1 MLIDARRIAEAAT
14 VETRVCII
22 GAGAAGLTIAME
34 LERQGVGAIVLESGG
49 HAPDAATGDLYHGS
63 NEGIPYSFA
72 GGCRSRYL
80 GGSSNCWGG
89 WCRPWDD
96 WDFEQ
101 RDWVADSGWPIAR
114 AELDPYYERAHRIL
128 KLGPNRYDP
137 DYWIAANQ
145 PALRRIV
152 LDPDR
157 IVDMVSQFS
166 PPVRFG
172 IDYREQ
178 LAAARHVH
186 VYLWSNVVE
195 LRTDNPATAVR
206 EVLAR
211 TLDGRTLRVRAKE
224 FVLATGGIENA
235 RILLAANSVQPGGL
249 GNGHDLVGR
258 YFMDHPRLN
267 FGSIRFAP
275 QWRRNMLYDIKFHY
289 QNDAVSARG
298 TRLSAQF
305 ALSRT
310 VQRDEGLLNARAWFR
325 SIFPGETSDAARAL
339 FRMKR
344 RLAGMD
350 ESGHSVPSDLLR
362 ILRQPVQAGL
372 FAAARVMHLTSL
384 IRDVR
389 FELIVEPQPDRD
401 SRVTLCRERDA
412 LGMPR
417 VRIDWRLGP
426 LVRRTFDRTV
436 QILGD
441 ELTRQ
446 GIAEVQLPDLLGDG
460 PWPSSLEGTW
470 HHMGTTRMHDSPRH
484 GVVDRNCQVHGMANL
499 YVAGSSVFPTC
510 GANYPTLT
518 LVALAYRL
526 SERLVAAARSPEAV
540 LDREQAT
547 RENLAPP
554 AAVAAASIP
563 AALGHAFRTR
573 A

>member
-1 MLIDARRIAEAAT
+1 MLIDARHISDDAS

-22 GAGAAGLTIAME
+22 GGGAAGLTLAMA
-34 LERQGVGAIVLESGG
+34 LEREGVGAIVLESGG
-49 HAPDAATGDLYHGS
+49 HSPDADTGDLYRGS
-63 NEGIPYSFA
+63 HQGIPYAFA

-89 WCRPWDD
+89 WCRPWDE
-96 WDFEQ
+96 WDFER
-101 RDWVADSGWPIAR
+101 RDWVPDSGWPIGR
-114 AELDPYYERAHRIL
+114 TELEPYYERAHRIL

-137 DYWIAANQ
+137 QYWITNDH
-145 PALRRIV
+145 PNLRRIL

-172 IDYREQ
+172 IDYLEQ
-178 LAAARHVH
+178 LRAARHAH

-195 LRTDNPATAVR
+195 LRTDNPATTVR
-206 EVLAR
+206 EVVAR
-211 TLDGRTLRVRAKE
+211 TLQGRTLRVRAKH

-235 RILLAANSVQPGGL
+235 RILLAAHAVQPSGL

-325 SIFPGETSDAARAL
+325 SIFPGEASEAARAL

-350 ESGHSVPSDLLR
+350 ESGHAMSADVGK

-372 FAAARVMHLTSL
+372 FAAARVLHLTSL

-401 SRVTLCRERDA
+401 SRVTLSSERDA

-417 VRIDWRLGP
+417 VRIDWRLGAQ
-426 LVRRTFDRTV
+426 VRRTFDRTV
-436 QILGD
+436 QILAT
-441 ELTRQ
+441 ELVAR
-446 GIAEVQLPDLLGDG
+446 GIADVTLDDLLGDG
-460 PWPSSLEGTW
+460 PWPASLEGTW
-470 HHMGTTRMHDSPRH
+470 HHMGTTRMHDSPRQ
-484 GVVDRNCQVHGMANL
+484 GVVDRHCLVHGMSNL
-499 YVAGSSVFPTC
+499 HVAGSSVFPTC

-518 LVALAYRL
+518 LVALALRL
-526 SERLVAAARSPEAV
+526 ADRLAADVKASEAVVPRERAAA
-540 LDREQAT
+540 
-547 RENLAPP
+547 
-554 AAVAAASIP
+554 
-563 AALGHAFRTR
+563 
-573 A
+573 